1 MRRSRPDTPTPRA
14 LALREQV
21 SRLGAEAPDLLKV
34 ERRFTLR
41 AREGFAENF
50 GPALIARVALEA
62 PGVQLHFMP
71 KLDRQ
76 STVLRD
82 GTVDLETG
90 VDAAL
95 GPELR
100 AQAMFRDRFIGVVRA
115 GHPLSR

>member
-1 MRRSRPDTPTPRA
+1 MARPSPVSPKRRVA
-14 LALREQV
+14 EQV
-21 SRLGAEAPDLLKV
+21 SRLVAEAPDLLKV

-76 STVLRD
+76 ST
-82 GTVDLETG
+82 
-90 VDAAL
+90 L